1 MVKMGQNYTKVYH
14 IVLILTK
21 DTFLRGTI
29 AINYNN
35 YQTNLVYVTNHLI
48 PKRSIYKTLL

>member
-29 AINYNN
+29 SINYNN